1 MNSNSRLNDAARRE
15 VDELTTR
22 IAALEVRKQELTH
35 EAFHVH
41 VAIRSLQ
48 SRVAQIENETAPIS
62 RLPADVLEIIFEE
75 SRRVLFQWI
84 GFRRPLPIEVQ
95 LSHVCRRWRQVS
107 LSTPSLWNTV
117 RVPILHKESSIRAYF
132 ERCNQCPLSVQLGPQ
147 MSDRRIMD
155 VISSVLIPRIGQ
167 FRELILDTEDR
178 QELYAVLGLL
188 ANVSAP
194 SLQRLKIASND
205 PTRGQGSYPPFEI
218 FKNGAPLL
226 ADVRLSAIP
235 IILPPA
241 AISTLHF
248 DPHPG
253 PGFPISR
260 SHLLS
265 IITPVAASLTVL
277 HLKGFVSGFHEE
289 PGSAPIVL
297 PVLRELMVHGNAL
310 IHGFNVFRNIS
321 APSLRIFSL
330 YGVQRQSLSSI
341 HKFMTRT
348 CPDQFHD
355 LRSLHYIDCN
365 MDDDLDIYLPH
376 ATSALTHLS
385 VSLGSHVHLMRLLL
399 NSDKQAALHRTS
411 PLWPHLRTISFHL
424 ASEWS
429 QDRDETE
436 SDEEDELPPAI
447 ALLLDVIQLREAV
460 GSRLELLRL
469 EGIHAGAFHDELS
482 RALIKSKLR
491 VNMEV
496 VTGLL
501 YDNDMRYMSES
512 DWASP
517 GYFYGSQYRTY
528 IYRRLQ
534 AGPHGPHLPWGTA
547 ARGPGTTL
555 SP

>member
-1 MNSNSRLNDAARRE
+1 MNLTSRLDDAARRE
-15 VDELTTR
+15 VHNLTARITELE
-22 IAALEVRKQELTH
+22 ARKQVLTH

-41 VAIRSLQ
+41 ITIRTLQ

-75 SRRVLFQWI
+75 SRRILSQWI
-84 GFRRPLPIEVQ
+84 GLRRPLPIEVQ
-95 LSHVCRRWRQVS
+95 LSHVCRKWRQVS
-107 LSTPSLWNTV
+107 LSTPSLWNTL
-117 RVPILHKESSIRAYF
+117 RIPILHKESSIKAYLQ
-132 ERCNQCPLSVQLGPQ
+132 RCNQCPLSVQLGPQ
-147 MSDRRIMD
+147 LSDRRIMD

-178 QELYAVLGLL
+178 QELYTLLGLL
-188 ANVSAP
+188 ANVAAP

-205 PTRGQGSYPPFEI
+205 PVRGQGSYPPVEI
-218 FKNGAPLL
+218 LKHGAPLL

-235 IILPPA
+235 ITLPQAP
-241 AISTLHF
+241 ISTLHF

-253 PGFPISR
+253 PGIPISR

-265 IITPVAASLTVL
+265 IITPVASSLTVL

-330 YGVQRQSLSSI
+330 YSVKRQTLSSI

-348 CPDQFHD
+348 CPDQFRY

-385 VSLGSHVHLMRLLL
+385 VSLGHHVHLMRLLL
-399 NSDKQAALHRTS
+399 NSDKQAALHKTS
-411 PLWPHLRTISFHL
+411 PLWHNLRTLTFHL
-424 ASEWS
+424 ASQWP
-429 QDRDETE
+429 QDRDDTE

-447 ALLLDVIQLREAV
+447 ALLLDVIQFRNAV
-460 GSRLELLRL
+460 GSGLELLRL
-469 EGIHAGAFHDELS
+469 EGSYAGAFHDELS
-482 RALIKSKLR
+482 LALIKSQLH

-496 VTGLL
+496 TGPSHGL
-501 YDNDMRYMSES
+501 DMRYMTEG
-512 DWASP
+512 DWASS
-517 GYFYGSQYRTY
+517 GYFYGSQYRTH

-534 AGPHGPHLPWGTA
+534 AGPHGQHLPWGSVP
-547 ARGPGTTL
+547 RGPVATL

>member
-1 MNSNSRLNDAARRE
+1 MNPTSRLNDASRRE
-15 VDELTTR
+15 VDDLTAR
-22 IAALEVRKQELTH
+22 IATLELRKQELTH
-35 EAFHVH
+35 EAFRVH
-41 VAIRSLQ
+41 FTIRSLQ

-75 SRRVLFQWI
+75 SRCALSQWI
-84 GFRRPLPIEVQ
+84 GLRRPLPIEVR

-107 LSTPSLWNTV
+107 LSTPSLWNTL
-117 RVPILHKESSIRAYF
+117 RLPILHKESSIKAYLQ
-132 ERCNQCPLSVQLGPQ
+132 RCNRCPLSVQLGPEL
-147 MSDRRIMD
+147 SDRRVMD
-155 VISSVLIPRIGQ
+155 VVSSVLIPRIGQ

-178 QELYAVLGLL
+178 QELYTLLGFL
-188 ANVSAP
+188 ANVAAP
-194 SLQRLKIASND
+194 SLQRLRITSND
-205 PTRGQGSYPPFEI
+205 PARGQGSYPPVEI

-235 IILPPA
+235 ITLPQAP
-241 AISTLHF
+241 ISTLHF

-253 PGFPISR
+253 PGIPNSR

-265 IITPVAASLTVL
+265 IITPVASSLTIL

-321 APSLRIFSL
+321 APSLRMFSL
-330 YGVQRQSLSSI
+330 HSVKRQTLSSI

-348 CPDQFHD
+348 CRDQFRD
-355 LRSLHYIDCN
+355 LRSLHYIDCD
-365 MDDDLDIYLPH
+365 MDDELDIYLPH

-385 VSLGSHVHLMRLLL
+385 ISLGNHVHLMNLLL
-399 NSDKQAALHRTS
+399 NSDKQAALHRTP
-411 PLWPHLRTISFHL
+411 PLWPHLRTLTFHL
-424 ASEWS
+424 ASPWP
-429 QDRDETE
+429 QDRDDAE

-447 ALLLDVIQLREAV
+447 ALLLDVIQFRNIV
-460 GSRLELLRL
+460 GSSLQLLRL
-469 EGIHAGAFHDELS
+469 EGTHAGAFHDELS
-482 RALIKSKLR
+482 LALIKSQLR

-496 VTGLL
+496 VAGSPEG
-501 YDNDMRYMSES
+501 NDMRYISED
-512 DWASP
+512 DWASS
-517 GYFYGSQYRTY
+517 GYFYGSQYRTH

-534 AGPHGPHLPWGTA
+534 AGPHGPHLPWGSVP
-547 ARGPGTTL
+547 RGPGATL